1 MGIHLA
7 LFLFLAFLRMTL
19 SQDIEHGSILV
30 DGIQAIAETDDN
42 FICATIDWWPHD
54 KCDYNY
60 CPWGDSSAVNLVSIF
75 ALIYIKHEIS
85 REYIY
90 YSSHLLSLILN
101 SRKLWSS
108 FSHYSMWIGFSGLV
122 SSFLCQGNPRSVYDV
137 ENQSLWWHSKV
148 LWLPYAT

>member
-1 MGIHLA
+1 MGIHLG
-7 LFLFLAFLRMTL
+7 LFLFLASLRMTL
-19 SQDIEHGSILV
+19 SQDVEHGSVLV

-101 SRKLWSS
+101 SRKL
-108 FSHYSMWIGFSGLV
+108 
-122 SSFLCQGNPRSVYDV
+122 
-137 ENQSLWWHSKV
+137 
-148 LWLPYAT
+148 